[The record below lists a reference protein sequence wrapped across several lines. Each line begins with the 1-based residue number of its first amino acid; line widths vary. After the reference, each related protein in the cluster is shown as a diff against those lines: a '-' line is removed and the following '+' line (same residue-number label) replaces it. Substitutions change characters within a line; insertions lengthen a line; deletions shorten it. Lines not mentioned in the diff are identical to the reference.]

1 MSVFSNGGQ
10 WVKIDLHLHTKS
22 DKEFKYFGDNF
33 EGDFIDKLKEQGIK
47 IAAITNHN
55 KFNHDEFLRLRH
67 LANENGIWLLPGVEL
82 SVNDGKEGIHVL
94 VIFEDS
100 EITEK
105 DFVSEFI
112 TLCFEGR
119 ERFDCEGRPKPSAVN
134 LEQLIEK
141 LDKFG
146 KEYLLIMAHVSN
158 NKGLFKSFKI
168 GRVVNLAE
176 RQLLREKII
185 AFQDINDYFR
195 QKFEDGL
202 RQRFKDEY
210 RNHLPAYVSFS
221 DPKKIGE
228 IGKRETWI
236 KIGEYDFKAL
246 KLAFLMHEIRIRKPK
261 PPEYKHQRI
270 LEVEIEDGSFF
281 GNTKITFNPELN
293 SIIGVRG
300 SGKSAL
306 IEVIRWALG
315 YEAVSDKDYKEKL
328 PKYGLGNVGKIKIK
342 LVGNNGKIYVL
353 KKEVETGAVHIEDQF
368 GNDLGLTSLEGMF
381 DLKYYGQHDLSYYGQ
396 NPRKLIELLDD
407 FAGEEL
413 RKLKQ
418 KETEIMTEIKEL
430 VFKLKKLEQYQNE
443 LNDLQEEK
451 TKIEEK
457 IKVFEEKGVR
467 DKLELQV
474 SYERDDENIKILLE
488 ETEKIKTIVSTTK
501 KELKDVFKRMLNLSF
516 ENFPDT
522 WREKYETL
530 QDELIRNIDQA
541 ISQVNSVKND
551 IESNEL
557 KQFKEKLIEIRRE
570 LDEIKKALNEK
581 KIDTNYYME
590 LVRKKEQ
597 IEHKVRELTDK
608 IQTMN
613 QLLAE
618 LDSQLERLGEV
629 RDEIYR
635 TRKSF
640 ADKINSSVE
649 ILRISLVRKGD
660 KKGFE
665 EFINKI
671 FYGTGISGKK
681 KQKIIE
687 LFEDGHSLYK
697 AIKLES
703 ETLEQILTPNELNKL
718 KEKIQNPDIWW
729 ELVTYEPSDIV
740 RIEYRTET
748 GEFKD
753 ITTLSIGQRATA
765 LLSLILLE
773 TNMPL
778 IIDQPEDDLDNNTI
792 YEAIIKKV
800 LQKKEGQQ
808 FIFATHS
815 PNIVVLGDTDNVIV
829 CKNENEKFEHY
840 QGSIDN
846 KEIQRYIVNI
856 MEGGREAFENRKRVY
871 LNWET

>member
-1 MSVFSNGGQ
+1 MHVFSNGSQ
-10 WVKIDLHLHTKS
+10 WVKMDLHLHTKS
-22 DKEFKYFGDNF
+22 DKEFKYPGSNF
-33 EGDFIDKLKEQGIK
+33 EKDFIDKLKEQGIK

-55 KFNHDEFLRLRH
+55 KFNHDEFLRLRR
-67 LANENGIWLLPGVEL
+67 LASENGIWLLPGVEL

-94 VIFEDS
+94 LIFEDS
-100 EITEK
+100 GITGE

-112 TLCFEGR
+112 TLCFKGR
-119 ERFDCEGRPKPSAVN
+119 ARFDSDGRPKPSAVN
-134 LEQLIEK
+134 LEQLIEE

-185 AFQDINDYFR
+185 AFQDINEYFR
-195 QKFEDGL
+195 KQFEDGL
-202 RQRFKDEY
+202 RQQFKHEY
-210 RNHLPAYVSFS
+210 WKYLPAYVSFS
-221 DPKKIGE
+221 DPKKIE
-228 IGKRETWI
+228 DIGKRETWI

-261 PPEYKHQRI
+261 PPEYMHQRI

-281 GNTKITFNPELN
+281 DNTKITFNPELN

-328 PKYGLGNVGKIKIK
+328 PEYGLGNVGRIRIK
-342 LVGNNGKIYVL
+342 LVGNNGKIYIL
-353 KKEVETGAVHIEDQF
+353 KKEMETGAVHIEDQF

-381 DLKYYGQHDLSYYGQ
+381 NLRYYGQHDLSYYGQ

-413 RKLKQ
+413 SKLKQ
-418 KETEIMTEIKEL
+418 KETGIITEIKEL
-430 VFKLKKLEQYQNE
+430 IFNLKKLEQDQNK
-443 LNDLQEEK
+443 LKDLQEEK

-457 IKVFEEKGVR
+457 IKVFEAKGVH

-474 SYERDDENIKILLE
+474 SYERDDENIQILLK
-488 ETEKIKTIVSTTK
+488 ETEGIKTIVSNAK
-501 KELKDVFKRMLNLSF
+501 NELQDVFKRMLSLSF
-516 ENFPDT
+516 ENFPET

-530 QDELIRNIDQA
+530 QDELTRNMDQA

-557 KQFKEKLIEIRRE
+557 KQFKERLEEIRSE
-570 LDEIKKALNEK
+570 LNEIKKALNEE
-581 KIDTNYYME
+581 KIDTKYYMD

-597 IEHKVRELTDK
+597 IEHEIRELTDK
-608 IQTMN
+608 IQKME
-613 QLLAE
+613 QLLGD
-618 LDSQLERLGEV
+618 LDSRLGRLGEV
-629 RDEIYR
+629 REEMYW
-635 TRKSF
+635 TRKSL

-660 KKGFE
+660 KRGFE

-671 FYGTGISGKK
+671 FYRTGISGKK
-681 KQKIIE
+681 KQKIVE
-687 LFEDGHSLYK
+687 LYEDGRSLYK
-697 AIKLES
+697 AIKLEDK
-703 ETLEQILTPNELNKL
+703 TLEQILTLNELNKL
-718 KEKIQNPDIWW
+718 KEKLQNPDIWW

-773 TNMPL
+773 RDMPL

-800 LQKKEGQQ
+800 LQKKESQQ

-829 CKNENEKFEHY
+829 CKNENEKFKHY
-840 QGSIDN
+840 QESIDN

-856 MEGGREAFENRKRVY
+856 MEGGKEAFENRKRVY